1 MDEYYRIL
9 ESLPPTL
16 RTPLAKLDAHY
27 APHIQEIRLRLGQPV
42 QFTICGRLCP
52 AAKFLPGTG
61 LPAALETD
69 TLRDCFLQLC
79 RRSVYAYEDE
89 LKQGYFTVQGGC
101 RIGVAGC
108 RGPGGFSAVTSLNL
122 RIARWLT
129 CPLPPELEALT
140 VAPTGGLLLAG
151 PPGSGKTT
159 LLRSLVQK
167 LCEGDALV
175 SVIDERGELMAC
187 EAGSLPRAAQIRCDV
202 YARCTKAEGIAMAL
216 RCMNPQV
223 IVCDELGTPG
233 DAGAVRAAGY
243 RCFCKGRVPVR
254 ALPSRCGGAVGDDV
268 TLLLRL
274 LGTLLLLLA
283 GMGGGFAAAARAEN
297 SRRQLHSF
305 ARLLTYLAEL
315 LDAQALT
322 GPELLRRA
330 AQDPAFA
337 VFCPAPGE
345 SLSALTPP
353 ACMPDALRQEVQ
365 SSLSAAEEA
374 PRLTA
379 CAALHR
385 LASRCEAQSAEAAE
399 HCRTARRLWPRLGGC
414 LGALAAILLW

>member
-1 MDEYYRIL
+1 M
-9 ESLPPTL
+9 
-16 RTPLAKLDAHY
+16 
-27 APHIQEIRLRLGQPV
+27 
-42 QFTICGRLCP
+42 
-52 AAKFLPGTG
+52 
-61 LPAALETD
+61 
-69 TLRDCFLQLC
+69 
-79 RRSVYAYEDE
+79 
-89 LKQGYFTVQGGC
+89 
-101 RIGVAGC
+101 
-108 RGPGGFSAVTSLNL
+108 
-122 RIARWLT
+122 
-129 CPLPPELEALT
+129 
-140 VAPTGGLLLAG
+140 
-151 PPGSGKTT
+151 
-159 LLRSLVQK
+159 
-167 LCEGDALV
+167 
-175 SVIDERGELMAC
+175 
-187 EAGSLPRAAQIRCDV
+187 
-202 YARCTKAEGIAMAL
+202 
-216 RCMNPQV
+216 
-223 IVCDELGTPG
+223 
-233 DAGAVRAAGY
+233 
-243 RCFCKGRVPVR
+243 
-254 ALPSRCGGAVGDDV
+254 

-315 LDAQALT
+315 LDAQVLT

-337 VFCPAPGE
+337 AFCPAPGE

-365 SSLSAAEEA
+365 SSLSTAEEA

-414 LGALAAILLW
+414 LGAMAAILLW

>member
-1 MDEYYRIL
+1 M
-9 ESLPPTL
+9 
-16 RTPLAKLDAHY
+16 
-27 APHIQEIRLRLGQPV
+27 
-42 QFTICGRLCP
+42 
-52 AAKFLPGTG
+52 
-61 LPAALETD
+61 
-69 TLRDCFLQLC
+69 
-79 RRSVYAYEDE
+79 
-89 LKQGYFTVQGGC
+89 
-101 RIGVAGC
+101 
-108 RGPGGFSAVTSLNL
+108 
-122 RIARWLT
+122 
-129 CPLPPELEALT
+129 
-140 VAPTGGLLLAG
+140 
-151 PPGSGKTT
+151 
-159 LLRSLVQK
+159 
-167 LCEGDALV
+167 
-175 SVIDERGELMAC
+175 
-187 EAGSLPRAAQIRCDV
+187 
-202 YARCTKAEGIAMAL
+202 
-216 RCMNPQV
+216 
-223 IVCDELGTPG
+223 
-233 DAGAVRAAGY
+233 
-243 RCFCKGRVPVR
+243 
-254 ALPSRCGGAVGDDV
+254 

-330 AQDPAFA
+330 AQDP
-337 VFCPAPGE
+337 GE
-345 SLSALTPP
+345 SLSALAPP

>member
-1 MDEYYRIL
+1 M
-9 ESLPPTL
+9 
-16 RTPLAKLDAHY
+16 
-27 APHIQEIRLRLGQPV
+27 
-42 QFTICGRLCP
+42 
-52 AAKFLPGTG
+52 
-61 LPAALETD
+61 
-69 TLRDCFLQLC
+69 
-79 RRSVYAYEDE
+79 
-89 LKQGYFTVQGGC
+89 
-101 RIGVAGC
+101 
-108 RGPGGFSAVTSLNL
+108 
-122 RIARWLT
+122 
-129 CPLPPELEALT
+129 
-140 VAPTGGLLLAG
+140 
-151 PPGSGKTT
+151 
-159 LLRSLVQK
+159 
-167 LCEGDALV
+167 
-175 SVIDERGELMAC
+175 
-187 EAGSLPRAAQIRCDV
+187 
-202 YARCTKAEGIAMAL
+202 
-216 RCMNPQV
+216 
-223 IVCDELGTPG
+223 
-233 DAGAVRAAGY
+233 
-243 RCFCKGRVPVR
+243 
-254 ALPSRCGGAVGDDV
+254 

-365 SSLSAAEEA
+365 SSLSAAEEGDRICLRVIDAEEA

>member
-1 MDEYYRIL
+1 M
-9 ESLPPTL
+9 
-16 RTPLAKLDAHY
+16 
-27 APHIQEIRLRLGQPV
+27 
-42 QFTICGRLCP
+42 
-52 AAKFLPGTG
+52 
-61 LPAALETD
+61 
-69 TLRDCFLQLC
+69 
-79 RRSVYAYEDE
+79 
-89 LKQGYFTVQGGC
+89 
-101 RIGVAGC
+101 
-108 RGPGGFSAVTSLNL
+108 
-122 RIARWLT
+122 
-129 CPLPPELEALT
+129 
-140 VAPTGGLLLAG
+140 
-151 PPGSGKTT
+151 
-159 LLRSLVQK
+159 
-167 LCEGDALV
+167 GDA
-175 SVIDERGELMAC
+175 
-187 EAGSLPRAAQIRCDV
+187 
-202 YARCTKAEGIAMAL
+202 
-216 RCMNPQV
+216 
-223 IVCDELGTPG
+223 
-233 DAGAVRAAGY
+233 
-243 RCFCKGRVPVR
+243 
-254 ALPSRCGGAVGDDV
+254 V

-297 SRRQLHSF
+297 SRRQLHGF

-337 VFCPAPGE
+337 VFCPAPRE

-414 LGALAAILLW
+414 LGAMAAILLW

>member
-1 MDEYYRIL
+1 M
-9 ESLPPTL
+9 
-16 RTPLAKLDAHY
+16 
-27 APHIQEIRLRLGQPV
+27 
-42 QFTICGRLCP
+42 
-52 AAKFLPGTG
+52 
-61 LPAALETD
+61 
-69 TLRDCFLQLC
+69 
-79 RRSVYAYEDE
+79 
-89 LKQGYFTVQGGC
+89 
-101 RIGVAGC
+101 
-108 RGPGGFSAVTSLNL
+108 
-122 RIARWLT
+122 
-129 CPLPPELEALT
+129 
-140 VAPTGGLLLAG
+140 
-151 PPGSGKTT
+151 
-159 LLRSLVQK
+159 
-167 LCEGDALV
+167 GDA
-175 SVIDERGELMAC
+175 
-187 EAGSLPRAAQIRCDV
+187 
-202 YARCTKAEGIAMAL
+202 
-216 RCMNPQV
+216 
-223 IVCDELGTPG
+223 
-233 DAGAVRAAGY
+233 
-243 RCFCKGRVPVR
+243 
-254 ALPSRCGGAVGDDV
+254 V

-315 LDAQALT
+315 LDEQALT

-399 HCRTARRLWPRLGGC
+399 YCRTARRLWPRLGGC